1 MSTGLIALILLGVF
15 ILLVVIGV
23 PIGFALGLAGIL
35 GLVMMHVTFM
45 MFSQTLIAGINNFA
59 LLAIPL
65 FILLGA
71 ILAKSQISQSLIE
84 LADELI
90 GFLPGGLAVGT
101 VLSSMLFATASGSG
115 PATVAAI
122 GSITIPEME
131 KRGYSRSFSMGVA
144 ASAGAL
150 GPIIPPSIPLI
161 IYGVVAED
169 SILRL
174 FLAGLGAG
182 LLFALLMILYS
193 IWRAMREGI
202 PRTGKRPSARRLIKA
217 TWKARYALGAPVL
230 VLGGIYSGAFTPTE
244 AGGIGCVYV
253 LLVGLFL
260 ERTLNLRSTFDCF
273 AEGAKNS
280 AMIMFVIASANL
292 LAWLMAAGQI
302 PAVAANAIL
311 HLSSNKY
318 VFLLLVNILFLI
330 IGSLLD
336 TPAAIVIIVP
346 ILKPIAMHLGIDPI
360 HLGAVIVVNFVI
372 GYITA
377 PFGYNL
383 FVAKS
388 ITGRGMGEVSLSV
401 LPFLVLCLIGLL
413 LLTYIPQISLFF
425 PNLIM
430 GHG

>member
-1 MSTGLIALILLGVF
+1 MSAGIMALVLLGTFV
-15 ILLVVIGV
+15 LLVLIGV
-23 PIGFALGLAGIL
+23 PIGFALGLAGVL
-35 GLVMMHVTFM
+35 GLILMDVTFM
-45 MFSQTLIAGINNFA
+45 MFSQSLIAGIDNFA
-59 LLAIPL
+59 LLAIP
-65 FILLGA
+65 FFVMLGA
-71 ILAKSQISQSLIE
+71 ILEKSQISRSLIE
-84 LADELI
+84 LADEII

-101 VLSSMLFATASGSG
+101 ILSSMLFATASGSG

-131 KRGYSRSFSMGVA
+131 KRGYSPAFSMGAA

-161 IYGVVAED
+161 IYGVVAEE

-182 LLFALLMILYS
+182 LLFALLMIVYS
-193 IWRAMREGI
+193 VWRAVREKI
-202 PRTGKRPSARRLIKA
+202 PRSQKRPSLRRVLKLF
-217 TWKARYALGAPVL
+217 WQARYALGAPVI
-230 VLGGIYSGAFTPTE
+230 VLGGIYTGVFTPTE
-244 AGGIGCVYV
+244 AGAVGCAYALIIGV
-253 LLVGLFL
+253 FL
-260 ERTLNLRSTFDCF
+260 ERTLGPSQLFECF

-280 AMIMFVIASANL
+280 AMIMFVIASAYL
-292 LAWLMAAGQI
+292 FAWLMASAQI
-302 PAVAANAIL
+302 PGLAADAI
-311 HLSSNKY
+311 SGFSDNKY

-346 ILKPIAMHLGIDPI
+346 ILEPIAVHMGIDPI

-383 FVAKS
+383 FVTKS
-388 ITGRGMGEVSLSV
+388 ITGRGMGEVSMSV
-401 LPFLVLCLIGLL
+401 MPFLAVCLFGLM
-413 LLTYIPQISLFF
+413 LLTYIPQIVLFL
-425 PNLIM
+425 PRLLM
-430 GHG
+430 G

>member
-1 MSTGLIALILLGVF
+1 MSSGIIALVLLGAF
-15 ILLVVIGV
+15 ILLVCVGV
-23 PIGFALGLAGIL
+23 PIGFALGLAGVL
-35 GLVMMHVTFM
+35 GLVMMDVTFM
-45 MFSQTLIAGINNFA
+45 MFSQTLISGIDNFA
-59 LLAIPL
+59 LLAIP
-65 FILLGA
+65 FFVLLGA
-71 ILAKSQISQSLIE
+71 ILEKSQISKSLID

-131 KRGYSRSFSMGVA
+131 KRGYAPSFSMGA
-144 ASAGAL
+144 AAAAGAL

-161 IYGVVAED
+161 IYGVVAEE

-182 LLFALLMILYS
+182 ILFALLMVVYS
-193 IWRAMREGI
+193 IWRAIREKI
-202 PRTGKRPSARRLIKA
+202 PRSQQRPSPRRVAQLL
-217 TWKARYALGAPVL
+217 WKARYAIGAPVI

-244 AGGIGCVYV
+244 AGAIGCVYA
-253 LLVGLFL
+253 LLVGIFL
-260 ERTLNLRSTFDCF
+260 ERTLDLKTLYQCF
-273 AEGAKNS
+273 ADGTKNS

-292 LAWLMAAGQI
+292 FAWLMASAQI
-302 PAVAANAIL
+302 PAIAADAISN
-311 HLSSNKY
+311 LSDNKY
-318 VFLLLVNILFLI
+318 IFLLLVNILFLV

-346 ILKPIAMHLGIDPI
+346 ILEPIATQLGIDPI
-360 HLGAVIVVNFVI
+360 HFGAIIVVNFVI

-383 FVAKS
+383 FVTKS
-388 ITGRGMGEVSLSV
+388 ITGRGMGEVSMSV
-401 LPFLVLCLIGLL
+401 MPFLAVCLFGLL
-413 LLTYIPQISLFF
+413 LLTYIPQITLFL
-425 PNLIM
+425 PRLLM
-430 GHG
+430 G